1 MPGRRKRGHHH
12 MATTSSTLTREQ
24 IIGDIAEILQVP
36 AAEIGDETNVLDVGL
51 DSVRLMSLIERW
63 RAAGAVKAD
72 LVALASDPVVGSWV
86 RELTAD
92 SADAAPVTEEAQR

>member
-1 MPGRRKRGHHH
+1 

-24 IIGDIAEILQVP
+24 IIADIADILQVP
-36 AAEIGDETNVLDVGL
+36 ADEISDDTNVLDVGL

-72 LVALASDPVVGSWV
+72 LVALASDPVVGAWV
-86 RELTAD
+86 RELTTED
-92 SADAAPVTEEAQR
+92 PESGEEAVR

>member
-1 MPGRRKRGHHH
+1 
-12 MATTSSTLTREQ
+12 MATTSSTLTRER

-36 AAEIGDETNVLDVGL
+36 VEEIGDDTNVLDVGL

-72 LVALASDPVVGSWV
+72 LVALASDPVVGAWV
-86 RELTAD
+86 RELTE
-92 SADAAPVTEEAQR
+92 DAAAAGHTQGADR

>member
-1 MPGRRKRGHHH
+1 
-12 MATTSSTLTREQ
+12 MAPNVPVLTRDR
-24 IIGDIAEILQVP
+24 IIGDIADVLQLEP
-36 AAEIGDETNVLDVGL
+36 GDIGDETNVVDIGL

-63 RAAGAVKAD
+63 RAAGAVQAD

-92 SADAAPVTEEAQR
+92 AQRTNR

>member
-1 MPGRRKRGHHH
+1 
-12 MATTSSTLTREQ
+12 MASSPPPLTRDR
-24 IIGDIAEILQVP
+24 IVDDIAEVLQLD
-36 AAEIGDETNVLDVGL
+36 ASDIRDETNVLDIGL

-86 RELTAD
+86 RELTG
-92 SADAAPVTEEAQR
+92 DAQGVKG